1 MSITVMYKHRKL
13 YHGISCLLI
22 LAVAFMQI
30 YGEYRAISTYSL
42 ENATNIGLASFMIL
56 MLIFLFYR
64 TYQASR
70 YHTTIKI
77 NATDRKI
84 TLYPENKEKYQL
96 LKERLEI
103 L

>member
-1 MSITVMYKHRKL
+1 
-13 YHGISCLLI
+13 
-22 LAVAFMQI
+22 MQI
-30 YGEYRAISTYSL
+30 HGKYREINTYGL

-64 TYQASR
+64 IYQASR

-84 TLYPENKEKYQL
+84 TLYPENGQKYQL
-96 LKERLEI
+96 LKEKLDI